1 MKKLLMALLAGNL
14 LLTSV
19 GTIVSC
25 QSQHT
30 EQLDF
35 DLANIDETVFQ
46 NYDWTVDQMLGSE
59 LGGFQTLRSTVLEIL
74 QNNVQT
80 LNILKVNVDI
90 YYGAQTTPNKDYL
103 IDFSAV
109 WNLLP
114 ITYFSIHITPNNYG
128 NYLNEKW
135 IIINTNVDLSQLNV
149 FKNETLFYSNNPVPR
164 DNAKLMTG
172 FIQST
177 NRILQTD
184 QGYEEIVAYYKSKKM
199 WNDNKP
205 PPKGFFN
212 LEINTKRD
220 ETTYLK
226 FDAATATLVFDPTVT
241 NSNYKTMLD
250 GKGFA
255 FAQKTAFLSVWNVTI
270 ESNDFNAN
278 DWRNIDWKPVPNKT
292 YDGTTTVQ
300 EVVADVTKYLVDWST
315 HVHNLHFM
323 RAADVEVIL
332 KKGAQA
338 NANDPWLPTTQ
349 LKDLWKASEH
359 GNLPYVFAWFKNS
372 NKSYIKINNTTG
384 SVGTH
389 VSFKLK

>member
-1 MKKLLMALLAGNL
+1 MKKILTALFAGNI

-25 QSQHT
+25 QSQSS

-46 NYDWTVDQMLGSE
+46 DYDWTVDQMLGSE
-59 LGGFQTLRSTVLEIL
+59 LGGFQTLRSTVLEIM
-74 QNNVQT
+74 QNNFQT

-90 YYGAQTTPNKDYL
+90 YYGYQTSPEQDYL

-109 WNLLP
+109 RNLLP

-128 NYLNEKW
+128 SYLNEKW
-135 IIINTNVDLSQLNV
+135 ITVNTNVDLSQLNIL
-149 FKNETLFYSNNPVPR
+149 KNETLFYSNNPVPM
-164 DNAKLMTG
+164 DKAKLMAG
-172 FIQST
+172 FVQST

-184 QGYEEIVAYYKSKKM
+184 QGYEEIVTYYKSKKM
-199 WNDNKP
+199 WNDHKP
-205 PPKGFFN
+205 LPKGFFN
-212 LEINTKRD
+212 LEINAKGD
-220 ETTYLK
+220 ESTYLR
-226 FDAATATLVFDPTVT
+226 FDAPTATLVFDPSVKD
-241 NSNYKTMLD
+241 SHYKTMLD
-250 GKGFA
+250 SKGFT

-278 DWRNIDWKPVPNKT
+278 DWRNIDWKPVPNKI

-300 EVVADVTKYLVDWST
+300 EVVADVTTYLVEWSA
-315 HVHNLHFM
+315 HVHNSHFM
-323 RAADVEVIL
+323 RAEDVEVIL

-338 NANDPWLPTTQ
+338 NANDPWPLTTQ

-359 GNLPYVFAWFKNS
+359 GNLPYVFAWFKDS
-372 NKSYIKINNTTG
+372 NKTYIKINNKSG
-384 SVGTH
+384 SAGTH
-389 VSFKLK
+389 VAFKLK

>member
-1 MKKLLMALLAGNL
+1 MKKLLMALLAGNF

-35 DLANIDETVFQ
+35 DLANIDETVFK

-90 YYGAQTTPNKDYL
+90 YYGAQTTPNQDYL

-149 FKNETLFYSNNPVPR
+149 FKNETLFYSNNPVPM

-184 QGYEEIVAYYKSKKM
+184 QGYE
-199 WNDNKP
+199 
-205 PPKGFFN
+205 
-212 LEINTKRD
+212 
-220 ETTYLK
+220 
-226 FDAATATLVFDPTVT
+226 
-241 NSNYKTMLD
+241 
-250 GKGFA
+250 
-255 FAQKTAFLSVWNVTI
+255 
-270 ESNDFNAN
+270 
-278 DWRNIDWKPVPNKT
+278 
-292 YDGTTTVQ
+292 
-300 EVVADVTKYLVDWST
+300 
-315 HVHNLHFM
+315 
-323 RAADVEVIL
+323 
-332 KKGAQA
+332 
-338 NANDPWLPTTQ
+338 
-349 LKDLWKASEH
+349 
-359 GNLPYVFAWFKNS
+359 
-372 NKSYIKINNTTG
+372 
-384 SVGTH
+384 
-389 VSFKLK
+389 